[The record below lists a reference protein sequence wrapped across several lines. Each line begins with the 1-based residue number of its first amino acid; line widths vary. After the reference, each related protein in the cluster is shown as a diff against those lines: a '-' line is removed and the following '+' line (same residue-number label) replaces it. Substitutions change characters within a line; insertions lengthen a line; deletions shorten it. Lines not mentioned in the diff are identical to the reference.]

1 MSQRIYAVSNKAD
14 GSTRLVKATNPS
26 QALRHVANAQFDV
39 KAATATQVADL
50 MVAGAKLELVSVAV
64 EQEDEEAATTN

>member
-50 MVAGAKLELVSVAV
+50 MVAGAKLEQAAAAV
-64 EQEDEEAATTN
+64 DATEETEASE